1 MPVDQPIT
9 RRTALAAGA
18 AGAGVV
24 LLGACAS
31 DDPEPTAKEPEASTP
46 ATKAP
51 AAAGAIAALS
61 DVPVG
66 GAISAKGSD
75 GKPIIVA
82 QPTAGQVVAYTAICT
97 HMGCT
102 VAPSGKD
109 LNCPCHGSKFNAL
122 TGAVVNGPAARP
134 LAKVDVKVEAGQV
147 VAS

>member
-1 MPVDQPIT
+1 MSLDQPIT

-18 AGAGVV
+18 AGVGVV
-24 LLGACAS
+24 ALGACGS
-31 DDPEPTAKEPEASTP
+31 DDSPPAAKEPEASTP
-46 ATKAP
+46 ATQAP
-51 AAAGAIAALS
+51 AGAAPIAALS

-66 GAISAKGSD
+66 GAISAKGGD

-82 QPTAGQVVAYTAICT
+82 QPTAGQVVAFTAICT

-109 LNCPCHGSKFNAL
+109 LNCPCHGSKYNAL
-122 TGAVVNGPAARP
+122 TGAVVNGPAPRP
-134 LAKVDVKVEAGQV
+134 LAKVDVKVESGQV